1 MTLVSTNGSSG
12 CGRCHKSCTGRC
24 WGPTETHCQTLTRT
38 VCAEQCDGRCYGP
51 YVSDCCHRECAG
63 GCSGPKDTDCF
74 ACMNF
79 NDSGACVTQCPQTF
93 VYNPTTFQLEHNFN
107 AKYTYG
113 AFCVKKCPHNFVVDS
128 SSCVRAC
135 PSSKMEVE
143 ENGIKM
149 CKPCTDICP
158 KACDGIG
165 TGSLMSA
172 QTVDSSNIDK
182 FINCTKINGNL
193 IFLVTGIHGDPYNAI
208 EAIDPE
214 KLNVFRT
221 VREIT
226 GFLNIQSWPPNM
238 TDFSVFSNLVTI
250 GGRVLYS
257 GLSLLILKQ
266 QGITSLQ
273 FQSLKEISA
282 GNIYITDNSNLCYYH
297 TINWTTLFSTINQR
311 IVIRDNRRA
320 ENCTAEGMVCNH
332 LCSNDGCWGPGPDQC
347 LSCRRFSRG
356 KICIESCNLYDG
368 EFREFENGSICVECD
383 SQCEKMEDGLLTCHG
398 PGPDNCTKCS
408 HFKDGPNCVE
418 KCPDGLQGA
427 NSFIFKYADQDRECH
442 PCHPN
447 CTQGCT
453 GSSIEDCI
461 GLMDRYL
468 VCLLPMFFLQGSMRE
483 HWCMCVHA
491 TVDGQ

>member
-12 CGRCHKSCTGRC
+12 
-24 WGPTETHCQTLTRT
+24 
-38 VCAEQCDGRCYGP
+38 Y
-51 YVSDCCHRECAG
+51 
-63 GCSGPKDTDCF
+63 
-74 ACMNF
+74 
-79 NDSGACVTQCPQTF
+79 
-93 VYNPTTFQLEHNFN
+93 
-107 AKYTYG
+107 
-113 AFCVKKCPHNFVVDS
+113 NFVVDS

-193 IFLVTGIHGDPYNAI
+193 IFLVTGIHG
-208 EAIDPE
+208 
-214 KLNVFRT
+214 
-221 VREIT
+221 
-226 GFLNIQSWPPNM
+226 
-238 TDFSVFSNLVTI
+238 
-250 GGRVLYS
+250 

-320 ENCTAEGMVCNH
+320 
-332 LCSNDGCWGPGPDQC
+332 
-347 LSCRRFSRG
+347 
-356 KICIESCNLYDG
+356 
-368 EFREFENGSICVECD
+368 
-383 SQCEKMEDGLLTCHG
+383 
-398 PGPDNCTKCS
+398 DNCSKYTARNLNS
-408 HFKDGPNCVE
+408 NFRIVE
-418 KCPDGLQGA
+418 
-427 NSFIFKYADQDRECH
+427 NNTRFIV
-442 PCHPN
+442 
-447 CTQGCT
+447 
-453 GSSIEDCI
+453 
-461 GLMDRYL
+461 L
-468 VCLLPMFFLQGSMRE
+468 
-483 HWCMCVHA
+483 
-491 TVDGQ
+491 

>member
-1 MTLVSTNGSSG
+1 MTQVSEILNGGVYVGQNKFLCFADTIHWQDIVRNPWASNFTLVPTNGSSG
-12 CGRCHKSCTGRC
+12 YTPSVEHVPGFQHARVQQSH
-24 WGPTETHCQTLTRT
+24 W
-38 VCAEQCDGRCYGP
+38 EQQVVDATSP
-51 YVSDCCHRECAG
+51 AQADAG
-63 GCSGPKDTDCF
+63 DPQRITARP

-93 VYNPTTFQLEHNFN
+93 VYNPTTFQLEHNHN

-165 TGSLMSA
+165 TGSLVSA

-193 IFLVTGIHGDPYNAI
+193 IFLVTGIHGDPYHTIAAI
-208 EAIDPE
+208 NPE
-214 KLNVFRT
+214 KLNIFQT

-226 GFLNIQSWPPNM
+226 GYLNIQSWPENM
-238 TDFSVFSNLVTI
+238 TDFRVFSNLVTI
-250 GGRVLYS
+250 GGRALYS

-273 FQSLKEISA
+273 FQSLKQISA

-297 TINWTTLFSTINQR
+297 TVNWTSLFSTPTQKT
-311 IVIRDNRRA
+311 VIHRNKRA
-320 ENCTAEGMVCNH
+320 ENC
-332 LCSNDGCWGPGPDQC
+332 SKYY
-347 LSCRRFSRG
+347 FSMQIFLPVTG
-356 KICIESCNLYDG
+356 LLW
-368 EFREFENGSICVECD
+368 EFREFANGSVCVECD
-383 SQCEKMEDGLLTCHG
+383 PQCEKMEDNMITCYGPKSG
-398 PGPDNCTKCS
+398 PGGK
-408 HFKDGPNCVE
+408 
-418 KCPDGLQGA
+418 
-427 NSFIFKYADQDRECH
+427 
-442 PCHPN
+442 
-447 CTQGCT
+447 
-453 GSSIEDCI
+453 
-461 GLMDRYL
+461 
-468 VCLLPMFFLQGSMRE
+468 
-483 HWCMCVHA
+483 
-491 TVDGQ
+491 

>member
-1 MTLVSTNGSSG
+1 
-12 CGRCHKSCTGRC
+12 
-24 WGPTETHCQTLTRT
+24 
-38 VCAEQCDGRCYGP
+38 
-51 YVSDCCHRECAG
+51 
-63 GCSGPKDTDCF
+63 
-74 ACMNF
+74 MNF

-226 GFLNIQSWPPNM
+226 GNFRSVIELGSTWI
-238 TDFSVFSNLVTI
+238 SVFS
-250 GGRVLYS
+250 
-257 GLSLLILKQ
+257 
-266 QGITSLQ
+266 
-273 FQSLKEISA
+273 
-282 GNIYITDNSNLCYYH
+282 
-297 TINWTTLFSTINQR
+297 
-311 IVIRDNRRA
+311 
-320 ENCTAEGMVCNH
+320 
-332 LCSNDGCWGPGPDQC
+332 
-347 LSCRRFSRG
+347 
-356 KICIESCNLYDG
+356 
-368 EFREFENGSICVECD
+368 
-383 SQCEKMEDGLLTCHG
+383 
-398 PGPDNCTKCS
+398 
-408 HFKDGPNCVE
+408 
-418 KCPDGLQGA
+418 
-427 NSFIFKYADQDRECH
+427 
-442 PCHPN
+442 
-447 CTQGCT
+447 
-453 GSSIEDCI
+453 
-461 GLMDRYL
+461 
-468 VCLLPMFFLQGSMRE
+468 
-483 HWCMCVHA
+483 
-491 TVDGQ
+491 